1 LTTRGAGLNLRRNLY
16 SRRAGIIRLESTET
30 EVKAGHDSR
39 PAGYLELLRGNR
51 DFRLVWLGQV
61 VSQLGDWFD
70 TIALFTLVL
79 RLTGSG
85 RAVGLVLVA
94 RFLPSVVL
102 GPLSG
107 VFADRFDR
115 RTLMIASD
123 LGRALVV
130 LGFLFVR
137 RPEQVWLVYALTV
150 LQLGLSSFFEP
161 ARSAAIPSI
170 VRERELVTANAISS
184 VTWSAMLTL
193 GAAVGGPVTA
203 WFGTDAAFVVDSL
216 TYVVSALLIAS
227 VRLPP
232 RPTREKRRLTLSKA
246 LGVADT
252 LEGLRYVRKRPRV
265 LAVLMVK
272 PAWGLGG
279 GILTLLPVFGEKVF
293 HVGGSAAAG
302 MSVLYFARGIGT
314 ALGPV
319 LVRRFYGETR
329 AQMLR
334 AIGLSFV
341 VAGAFYVLFGGS
353 QSFAL
358 ALLWLA
364 VAHMA
369 GSTLWVFSTVLLQA
383 TVEDE
388 FRGRVFAAELTL
400 MTLAMAASNYFTG
413 EALDPFGYSPRA
425 AAVAMGVFFTLP
437 GLLWFLTRRAWDRD
451 SNSVPRAGR
460 S

>member
-1 LTTRGAGLNLRRNLY
+1 MESEETKGQAGA
-16 SRRAGIIRLESTET
+16 E
-30 EVKAGHDSR
+30 SR
-39 PAGYLELLRGNR
+39 PVGYVELVRRNR
-51 DFRLVWLGQV
+51 DFRLMWLGQV

-107 VFADRFDR
+107 VFADRFNR

-123 LGRALVV
+123 IGRALVV

-137 RPEQVWLVYALTV
+137 RPEHVWLVYVLTV

-170 VRERELVTANAISS
+170 VKERELVTANAISS

-193 GAAVGGPVTA
+193 GAAFGGPVTA
-203 WFGTDAAFVVDSL
+203 WFGTDAAFIIDSL
-216 TYVVSALLIAS
+216 TYVLSALLIAS
-227 VRLPP
+227 VRLPR
-232 RPTREKRRLTLSKA
+232 RPPREKRRLTLSKA
-246 LGVADT
+246 LGVSDT
-252 LEGLRYVRKRPRV
+252 LEGLRYVRRRPRV
-265 LAVLMVK
+265 LAVLLVK

-293 HVGGSAAAG
+293 PVAGSAAAG

-314 ALGPV
+314 AVGP
-319 LVRRFYGETR
+319 LFVRRFYGETR
-329 AQMLR
+329 REMQR
-334 AIGLSFV
+334 AIGVSFV
-341 VAGAFYVLFGGS
+341 VAGAFYISFGSSG
-353 QSFAL
+353 SFAL

-400 MTLAMAASNYFTG
+400 MTLAMAASNYATG
-413 EALDPFGYSPRA
+413 EALDRFAYSPRVVTIA
-425 AAVAMGVFFTLP
+425 IGLFFILP
-437 GLLWFLTRRAWDRD
+437 GLLWFLTRRLWDRD
-451 SNSVPRAGR
+451 ASV

>member
-1 LTTRGAGLNLRRNLY
+1 LEAEETKGQAG
-16 SRRAGIIRLESTET
+16 SE
-30 EVKAGHDSR
+30 SR
-39 PAGYLELLRGNR
+39 PVGYVELVRRNR
-51 DFRLVWLGQV
+51 DFRLMWLGQV

-107 VFADRFDR
+107 VFADRFNR

-123 LGRALVV
+123 VGRALVV

-137 RPEQVWLVYALTV
+137 RPEQVWLVYVLTV

-170 VRERELVTANAISS
+170 VRERELVTANALSS

-193 GAAVGGPVTA
+193 GAAFGGPVTA
-203 WFGTDAAFVVDSL
+203 WFGTDAAFVIDSL
-216 TYVVSALLIAS
+216 TYVLSALLIAS
-227 VRLPP
+227 VRLPR
-232 RPTREKRRLTLSKA
+232 RPPREKRKLTVSKA
-246 LGVADT
+246 LGVSDT
-252 LEGLRYVRKRPRV
+252 LEGLRYVRGRPRV
-265 LAVLMVK
+265 LAVLLVK

-293 HVGGSAAAG
+293 PVAGSAAAG

-314 ALGPV
+314 AVGP
-319 LVRRFYGETR
+319 LFVRRFYGETR
-329 AQMLR
+329 REMQR
-334 AIGLSFV
+334 AIGVSFV
-341 VAGAFYVLFGGS
+341 IAGAFYISFGSSG
-353 QSFAL
+353 SFAL
-358 ALLWLA
+358 ALVWLA

-388 FRGRVFAAELTL
+388 FRGRVFASELTL
-400 MTLAMAASNYFTG
+400 MTLAMAASNYATG
-413 EALDPFGYSPRA
+413 EALDRFRVSPRVVTA
-425 AAVAMGVFFTLP
+425 AIGLFFILP
-437 GLLWFLTRRAWDRD
+437 GLLWFLTMRLWDR
-451 SNSVPRAGR
+451 PGR
-460 S
+460 GV